1 MTTTPR
7 LYCARRTEKES
18 NLRWK
23 KQSKRRRKNK
33 MGKTRQTFSKEFKA
47 KIALE
52 ALREESTIQ
61 QLSVKYRVHPKV

>member
-1 MTTTPR
+1 
-7 LYCARRTEKES
+7 
-18 NLRWK
+18 
-23 KQSKRRRKNK
+23 

-61 QLSVKYRVHPKV
+61 QLSVKYRVPSQGMCAHRAPIRQVSRIDILSTY